1 MSSKIPLPDAL
12 LSVLGRKDYQPLN
25 DRELARQLKLS
36 PQRHKELSSVL
47 HDLELNGRI
56 ARVRKDRWILPKEA
70 ELVTGVMQFNQ
81 KGFAF
86 LIPEDGSEDL
96 YISAE
101 DTATAMHQ
109 DLVVARLGKDTFRG
123 RNQETRRTGRVIR
136 ILKRR
141 RDQLVGTLEKSG
153 LFHYVVPDDPRF
165 IHDIYV
171 PDPATMADNLGI
183 ALGDK
188 VVVKLHDWP
197 SRHVNPEGVL
207 VERLGRE
214 GDPGVDILS
223 IIRKHELPM
232 EFPGDVLA
240 EVAKFHHPGTSE
252 DDFKGRHD
260 YTRDFVVT
268 IDPDTA
274 KDFDDA
280 ISIRTLKNKN
290 YEVGIHIADVSHYVK
305 PGTALDRE
313 AQKRGNSVYLVN
325 QVIPMLPEELSNGLC
340 SLLPNVNRFAHSVI
354 VEMTPRGDVVHSKTV
369 KTVIHSR
376 HRLSYRQAFQRLE
389 RPPQD
394 DLDDFLHLA
403 WKLASQLR
411 TRRFKNGALELDF
424 PEVKVHL
431 DANGK
436 PVRLEKVVNDISHQL
451 IEEFMLLANELVAE
465 SLKNK
470 HRPALYRVHE
480 APDPEKLKEY
490 RETLKGYGIKVGD
503 LTRREELQ
511 KALRLV
517 DERPER
523 HTLKI
528 GLLRSLKRADYR
540 PVPLGHFGLAKVNYT
555 HFTSPIR
562 RYADLVV
569 HRAINSPKEDRGDLK
584 ADNLAKIGKHLS
596 ITERIAGDAEE
607 ESVRLKKM
615 EYFAAQL
622 NTEEPQSFKAQIT
635 DVQNFGLFVE
645 LPEFLVSGLVH
656 ISTLKDDFYI
666 FDQRTNV
673 ITGRKTRRRLAMGDF
688 IEVRVDKIDF
698 HKKQIDFRL
707 VSGPVPAA
715 DQENRPAP
723 PTAPARPPE
732 HRAQQD
738 RRSRPDHRG
747 KTDSRQRT
755 NKHRRKPKR

>member
-1 MSSKIPLPDAL
+1 MSHKKPLPAL
-12 LSVLGRKDYQPLN
+12 ILSVLAGKDYQPLS
-25 DRELARQLKLS
+25 DRELAKTLKLS
-36 PQRHKELSSVL
+36 PQRHKELLQVL
-47 HDLELNGRI
+47 KNLELSGRI
-56 ARVRKDRWILPKEA
+56 ARVRKDRWVLPDEA

-109 DLVVARLGKDTFRG
+109 DLVVARLSPELFRN
-123 RNQETRRTGRVIR
+123 RDNETRRTGRVIR

-141 RDQLVGTLEKSG
+141 REQIVGTLEKSG
-153 LFHYVVPDDPRF
+153 LFYYVVPDDPRF

-171 PDPATMADNLGI
+171 PDPATMPDNLGI
-183 ALGDK
+183 KLGDK
-188 VVVKLHDWP
+188 VVVKLGEWK

-223 IIRKHELPM
+223 IIRKHELPT
-232 EFPGDVLA
+232 EFPSDVLA
-240 EVAKFHHPGTSE
+240 EVAKFNHPGS
-252 DDFKGRHD
+252 DPSDFNGRHD
-260 YTRDFVVT
+260 FTRDYVIT

-280 ISIRTLKNKN
+280 ISIKPLKNKN
-290 YEVGIHIADVSHYVK
+290 FEVGIHIADVSHYVK

-340 SLLPNVNRFAHSVI
+340 SLLPNVNRFAHSV
-354 VEMTPRGDVVHSKTV
+354 VLEMTPKAEVVRSKIV
-369 KTVIHSR
+369 KSVIHSR
-376 HRLSYRQAFQRLE
+376 DRLTYRQAFERLQRK
-389 RPPQD
+389 PVD
-394 DLDDFLHLA
+394 DLDDLLQLA

-411 TRRFKNGALELDF
+411 TKRFKNGSLEMDF

-436 PVRLEKVVNDISHQL
+436 PVRLEKIENDISHQL
-451 IEEFMLLANELVAE
+451 IEEYMLLANEVVAE
-465 SLKNK
+465 TLKNK

-480 APDPEKLKEY
+480 APNPDKLKEY
-490 RETLKGYGIKVGD
+490 REVLKGYGIKVGD

-511 KALRLV
+511 KALKLA
-517 DERPER
+517 EEKPER
-523 HTLKI
+523 LTIKI

-540 PVPLGHFGLAKVNYT
+540 PVPLGHFGLAKINYT

-569 HRAINSPKEDRGDLK
+569 HRAINAPKDERAGLN
-584 ADNLAKIGKHLS
+584 ADNLAKVGKHIS
-596 ITERIAGDAEE
+596 TTERVAAEAEE

-615 EYFAAQL
+615 EFFAAQI
-622 NTEEPQSFKAQIT
+622 NASKPQSFDAQIT
-635 DVQNFGLFVE
+635 DIQNFGLFVE

-656 ISTLKDDFYI
+656 VSTLKDDFYVYDDRKNT
-666 FDQRTNV
+666 FQ
-673 ITGRKTRRRLAMGDF
+673 GRRNKRRFAMGDM
-688 IEVRVDKIDF
+688 IKVRVDKIDF
-698 HKKQIDFRL
+698 HKKQIDFR
-707 VSGPVPAA
+707 VA
-715 DQENRPAP
+715 
-723 PTAPARPPE
+723 
-732 HRAQQD
+732 
-738 RRSRPDHRG
+738 
-747 KTDSRQRT
+747 
-755 NKHRRKPKR
+755 